1 MYLDTDV
8 VLSQIKPEDWLKDI
22 VKRKLDEVNEK
33 LRTSA
38 ITVVE
43 CQIVLL
49 RDVSRS
55 SALKVTE
62 DVETMGI
69 EILPIT
75 MEVLKKATKLLNKYP
90 KLNIF
95 DSIHL
100 AHAILEGE
108 KIMSTDRLFDEVK
121 GVERIDP
128 LWI

>member
-75 MEVLKKATKLLNKYP
+75 MEVLKQATKLLNKYP